1 MARSGRF
8 RLRGGKKKAA
18 KLKLLLPPELPCA
31 YQFTELLLTEQPDA
45 KKIQDEK
52 GGKNDGE

>member
-1 MARSGRF
+1 MARSGRI
-8 RLRGGKKKAA
+8 RLRGRKKAA

-52 GGKNDGE
+52 GG